1 MSARILAT
9 FCLGNLV
16 VASAWASSADLPGSE
31 LVVYLSAV
39 DAQPQRPLDYMKL
52 ELGRLMS
59 TAGYRIEWAD
69 SRDPERPS
77 TESPLAVVQLRG
89 TCALS
94 AVPPARVGALAS
106 TAVSGGQ
113 IIPFSSVDCT
123 NLTRVLSAP
132 LAAEPGARRD
142 FLYGR
147 AMARLLAHEL
157 YHVLLK
163 TGDHS
168 REGLARSAFTAA
180 DLLTERFEFEQTT
193 LVKLRPPSAARPVAS
208 SADDSS
214 TR

>member
-1 MSARILAT
+1 MSARLLAT

-16 VASAWASSADLPGSE
+16 VASAWASSADLPESE

-39 DAQPQRPLDYMKL
+39 GAQPQRPLDYMKL
-52 ELGRLMS
+52 ELGRLMG

-89 TCALS
+89 TCAITT
-94 AVPPARVGALAS
+94 VPAAKVGALAS
-106 TAVSGGQ
+106 TAVSDGH
-113 IIPFSSVDCT
+113 IIPFSWMDCT
-123 NLTRVLSAP
+123 SLTRVLTAP
-132 LAAEPGARRD
+132 LAYEPAARRD

-168 REGLARSAFTAA
+168 REGLARPGFTTS

-193 LVKLRPPSAARPVAS
+193 LAKLRPPAVPRTVVS